1 MKPRPLLALLFASLL
16 PAQEPDALE
25 ASVRKILDVYTIAS
39 DNHADP
45 VDSTRLFYEGII
57 PGLLRR
63 LDPHSVFLD
72 PGQFDQLKRM
82 QRSESKGF
90 GSVVSILPGRVQVL
104 QAIPGAPLAKAG
116 ISAGDEILAIN
127 NIALGPLT
135 TEQLTQV
142 LSQARQAPATVYVRK
157 PGNARPIQFTLIPEE
172 MQSSSVE
179 RAFLL
184 QPGYGYLRVSS
195 FDDKTAKDIQAGIE
209 KLGGHRLAGLVLDL
223 RNNPGGV
230 VASAID
236 TASLFL
242 NPGQTILSARGR
254 RMNGEEK
261 VPATAKPYRFR
272 LAVLVNAKSASAS
285 EIVAGA
291 LQDHDRATILGEPT
305 FGKGLVQNVLPISQ
319 STGLALTMALYYT
332 PSGRSIQK
340 PLVDMQLEHV
350 TSAPRQEY
358 KTDAGRIVRG
368 GGGIDP
374 DQAVTP
380 PPYKRL
386 EMVLDA
392 SGAYAAFGTEY
403 LRAER
408 PAITPGW
415 RLPKPLLD
423 RFRSWLSQNNIQPG
437 IAEWFAS
444 SDWIEH
450 RLRQEIIN
458 LSLGVEEGDKVE
470 AEREPWIVAALATLT
485 SAPAP

>member
-1 MKPRPLLALLFASLL
+1 MKRCLLLALSAASILS
-16 PAQEPDALE
+16 AQEPDALE
-25 ASVRKILDVYTIAS
+25 GSVKKILDVYSLVRENSAEPT
-39 DNHADP
+39 
-45 VDSTRLFYEGII
+45 DSAKLFYEGLL

-72 PGQFDQLKRM
+72 PEQFAQLKRM

-142 LSQARQAPATVYVRK
+142 LGEARNNPAIVHVRK

-184 QPGYGYLRVSS
+184 KPGFGYLRVTS
-195 FDDKTAKDIQAGIE
+195 FDEKTAKDMQAGIE
-209 KLGGHRLAGLVLDL
+209 KLGGHALEGLVLDL

-236 TASLFL
+236 AASLFL
-242 NPGQTILSARGR
+242 EPGQVVLTAKGR

-261 VPATAKPYRFR
+261 VPATAKPYKFR
-272 LAVLVNAKSASAS
+272 IAILVNAKTASAA
-285 EIVAGA
+285 EIVSGA
-291 LQDHDRATILGEPT
+291 LQDHDRAIILGDPT
-305 FGKGLVQNVLPISQ
+305 FGKGLVQNVLPIAQ
-319 STGLALTMALYYT
+319 STGLALTMAFYYT
-332 PSGRSIQK
+332 PSGRTIQK
-340 PLVDMQLEHV
+340 PLRDMQLEHV
-350 TSAPRQEY
+350 TAAPRQEY
-358 KTDAGRIVRG
+358 KTDSGRIVRG
-368 GGGIDP
+368 GGGIEP
-374 DQAVTP
+374 DRPVAP
-380 PPYKRL
+380 PPYRRL

-392 SGAYAAFGTEY
+392 SGAYAAFATEY

-408 PAITPGW
+408 PTIVPGW
-415 RLPKPLLD
+415 QVPKPLLD
-423 RFRSWLSQNNIQPG
+423 RFRSWLSQNNIQPSLSDW
-437 IAEWFAS
+437 IS
-444 SDWIEH
+444 SAAWIEH
-450 RLRQEIIN
+450 RLRQETVN
-458 LSLGVEEGDKVE
+458 LALGVEEGDKIE
-470 AEREPWIVAALATLT
+470 AEREPWIVAALESILQK
-485 SAPAP
+485 

>member
-1 MKPRPLLALLFASLL
+1 MKFRCILALFATSLL
-16 PAQEPDALE
+16 PAQEPDELAE
-25 ASVRKILDVYTIAS
+25 SVKKILEVYQIARE
-39 DNHADP
+39 NHADP
-45 VDSTRLFYEGII
+45 TDSTKLFYEGII

-142 LSQARQAPATVYVRK
+142 LSQARQAPAIVHVRK

-184 QPGYGYLRVSS
+184 KPGYGYLRVTS
-195 FDDKTAKDIQAGIE
+195 FDDKTAADLQAGIE
-209 KLGGHRLAGLVLDL
+209 KIGGHSLEGLVLDL

-242 NPGQTILSARGR
+242 QPGQTILSAKGR

-261 VPATAKPYRFR
+261 VPATAKPYKFR
-272 LAVLVNAKSASAS
+272 LAVLVNGKSASAS

-319 STGLALTMALYYT
+319 STGLALTMAFYYT

-340 PLVDMQLEHV
+340 PLLDMQLEHV
-350 TSAPRQEY
+350 TAAPRQEY
-358 KTDAGRIVRG
+358 KTDAGRMVRG

-374 DQAVTP
+374 DERVTP

-392 SGAYAAFGTEY
+392 TGAYAAFGTEY
-403 LRAER
+403 LRADR
-408 PAITPGW
+408 PAIAPGW
-415 RLPKPLLD
+415 QLPKPLLD
-423 RFRSWLSQNNIQPG
+423 RFRSWLSQNKIQPG
-437 IAEWFAS
+437 LSEWFAS
-444 SDWIEH
+444 SEWIEY
-450 RLRQEIIN
+450 RLRQEIVN

-470 AEREPWIVAALATLT
+470 SEREPWIVAALA
-485 SAPAP
+485 SIEKK